1 MELTQTNT
9 SHSSVNRFRGDGSQ
23 TVVSLLAGVD
33 HASVCAMAA
42 PVPAARVARAVP
54 LPPVKDHK
62 GVTIYY
68 ARPGDADG
76 DATGALVGRV
86 FGALGTAVP
95 CANETTM
102 ATLQVNTAMM
112 GNYYALL
119 QAMHGWT
126 VANGVDADAA
136 STFIGALMH
145 SVAADGKAAGGGGF
159 DALIAEQTP
168 GGYNEMGIREL
179 REAGVYDEVRGREE
193 TNRARVAC
201 VSRRFVSA
209 SDHKRGGPSS
219 QSSNSKP
226 PLKGITTTPAS
237 STTTRLRSRWT
248 RSPRAG
254 RAARTTSGR
263 AVRTSSP
270 TTPARTPSPP
280 PSEHASTRTRSNDAP
295 VGIVRSGHP
304 FFRPGR
310 RQTPGG
316 GSSFHCPRHSF
327 W

>member
-33 HASVCAMAA
+33 HASVCAMTA

-209 SDHKRGGPSS
+209 SDHKRGGAFFPIVEF
-219 QSSNSKP
+219 K
-226 PLKGITTTPAS
+226 TTTQRHNDNAGVVDDDEVALTMDS
-237 STTTRLRSRWT
+237 IAARW
-248 RSPRAG
+248 AG
-254 RAARTTSGR
+254 RADHKRPRRTYVVADDAGED
-263 AVRTSSP
+263 AK
-270 TTPARTPSPP
+270 PASK
-280 PSEHASTRTRSNDAP
+280 
-295 VGIVRSGHP
+295 
-304 FFRPGR
+304 
-310 RQTPGG
+310 
-316 GSSFHCPRHSF
+316 
-327 W
+327 